1 MFGGKVRKYFSSN
14 LEYSA
19 PYNLNP
25 KLHNCKFTS
34 LWTLST
40 EWAKYLAAA

>member
-1 MFGGKVRKYFSSN
+1 MFSSKIRKYFSSN

-25 KLHNCKFTS
+25 KLHNSKFSS
-34 LWTLST
+34 LWTLPT
-40 EWAKYLAAA
+40 EAKYLAAA